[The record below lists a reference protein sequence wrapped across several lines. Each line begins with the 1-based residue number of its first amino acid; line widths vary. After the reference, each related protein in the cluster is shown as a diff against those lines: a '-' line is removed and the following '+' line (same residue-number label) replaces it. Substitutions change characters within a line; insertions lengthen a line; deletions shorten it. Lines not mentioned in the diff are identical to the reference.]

1 VANLLSLRGVDT
13 WYGPVRALDAID
25 LDLAPGRIACV
36 LGANGAGKTTLLN
49 TIAGVVS
56 PRCGT
61 IHFEG
66 HAIQGLDADAVARRG
81 LVLVPEGRQLFP
93 FLTVHENLSM
103 GGFSR
108 PRDTAYAR
116 DMSRVYEWF
125 PRLRERMK
133 QQAGLMSGG
142 EQQMVAIG
150 RAYMSRPKLLLLDE
164 PSLGLSPLFTK
175 EIFGIVRRIRQ
186 ETDTAVLVVEQN
198 AAVALDAADDGFIV
212 ELGRITDASTAQALR
227 ERTDIKNFY
236 LGTQASSSAAS
247 ASACALR
254 GKQAWY

>member
-1 VANLLSLRGVDT
+1 MTTLLSLRNVDT
-13 WYGPVRALDAID
+13 WYGPVRALSEIS

-56 PRCGT
+56 PRRGT
-61 IHFEG
+61 IHFEAEPI
-66 HAIQGLDADAVARRG
+66 HGLDADAVARKG

-108 PRDTAYAR
+108 ARDAAYAR
-116 DMSRVYEWF
+116 DMARVYEWF

-150 RAYMSRPKLLLLDE
+150 RAYMSKPRLLLLDE

-175 EIFGIVRRIRQ
+175 EIFAIIRRIRS

-198 AAVALDAADDGFIV
+198 AAVALDNADDGFIV
-212 ELGRITDASTAQALR
+212 ELGRITDASAAKVLR
-227 ERTDIKNFY
+227 ERTDIQNFY
-236 LGTQASSSAAS
+236 LGTPAHSPEKSSGSQV
-247 ASACALR
+247 LR